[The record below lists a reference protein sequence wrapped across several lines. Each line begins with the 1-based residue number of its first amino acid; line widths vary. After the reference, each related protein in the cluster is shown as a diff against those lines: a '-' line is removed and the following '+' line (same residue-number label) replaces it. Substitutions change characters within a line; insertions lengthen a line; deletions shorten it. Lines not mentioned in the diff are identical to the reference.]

1 MHAWI
6 IESAYI
12 ASGLVCSG
20 CACLSDLRTGRISNR
35 VSYSGIALG
44 VCLHFVLGGWR
55 ALCSAFTAGLLLGI
69 FFFVFYAI
77 GGMGAG
83 DVKLGAAAG
92 CLLGLPFLS
101 PFLTGTTVSGAV
113 LALAF
118 MFVRTRAVAGFA
130 AMRLGGFRAVCE
142 PHGSGTRLTIPYALP
157 MFLGCCSVLVG
168 VTLKEAAR

>member
-1 MHAWI
+1 MHAGTS
-6 IESAYI
+6 ESAYI

-20 CACLSDLRTGRISNR
+20 CACLSDLRTGRIPNR
-35 VSYSGIALG
+35 VCYSGIALG
-44 VCLHFVLGGWR
+44 MCLHFGLGGWR
-55 ALCSAFTAGLLLGI
+55 ALCSAVTAGFLLGI

-118 MFVRTRAVAGFA
+118 MFVRTRAVVGFA
-130 AMRLGGFRAVCE
+130 ATRFGGFRVVCG
-142 PHGSGTRLTIPYALP
+142 PHGSGTSLTIPYALP
-157 MFLGCCSVLVG
+157 IFLGCCSVLVEA
-168 VTLKEAAR
+168 TMKETAR